1 MTELVVKALKTALNI
16 FHMLKKIGESIQ
28 FCTKKREMED
38 IKKKTQIELLDV
50 NNTISEMKNV
60 LDRSNSKL
68 DLAKN
73 D

>member
-1 MTELVVKALKTALNI
+1 
-16 FHMLKKIGESIQ
+16 
-28 FCTKKREMED
+28 MED
-38 IKKKTQIELLDV
+38 IKKKTQTELLDV

-60 LDRSNSKL
+60 LGRSNSKL